1 MVWCVG
7 RCVVS
12 HVVSGGVARCRLR
25 AVVAAGAVVV
35 ALLAAAVPAAAGVG
49 RGAGFVA
56 AADPVPVCGGG
67 QLVAGGVVRLGVD
80 AVRVTVVN
88 EGPGRCVLRGHP
100 TVALAGQG
108 APGSARA
115 LTVVREGPV
124 RPVVLPVGGAAQTR
138 VAFVPVLG
146 EADGYCASGGVP
158 FVAPSMVV
166 GVAGARLQVAP
177 DDGGN
182 FAVCGSTV
190 RVTAFRPAP

>member
-1 MVWCVG
+1 M
-7 RCVVS
+7 S

-25 AVVAAGAVVV
+25 AVVAAGVVVV
-35 ALLAAAVPAAAGVG
+35 ALLAAAVPAAAGAG

-56 AADPVPVCGGG
+56 AAAAAPVPVCGGR
-67 QLVAGGVVRLGVD
+67 LVAGGVVRLGVD

-108 APGSARA
+108 APGSARV
-115 LTVVREGPV
+115 LIVVREGPV

-146 EADGYCASGGVP
+146 EAGGYCASGGVP

-166 GVAGARLQVAP
+166 GVAGARLQVAL

-190 RVTAFRPAP
+190 RATAFRPAP